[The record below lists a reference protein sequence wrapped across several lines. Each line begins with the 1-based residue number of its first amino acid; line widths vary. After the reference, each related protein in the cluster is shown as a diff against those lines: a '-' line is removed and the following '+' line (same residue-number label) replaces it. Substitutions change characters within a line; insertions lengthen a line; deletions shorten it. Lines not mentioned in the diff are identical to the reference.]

1 MPAIVYNPVLDR
13 SEGLA
18 LHLGC
23 FEEEGLSLV
32 EAQRALDRA
41 VLAAADLVPG
51 SIVVDVGCGL
61 GSTLWEAARQ
71 VKDLDLTGVN
81 LDESQLLRAKTLT
94 FPQPVRWIHADACVL
109 PLPDAFCT
117 HLLCVEAAFHFSSR
131 RRFLEEAARVLRPG
145 GRLVMTDL
153 EPSQALRALKGTLAG
168 REIERRVHAGAGPWP
183 DFWGEEQL
191 YVLEL
196 EERQQADWSRETLPS
211 WRAFLGREPDAD
223 HQEPQDP
230 IADACHQLGSLQEA
244 GLLRVILKVFQRR

>member
-1 MPAIVYNPVLDR
+1 MPAIVYNPVLER

-18 LHLGC
+18 LHLG
-23 FEEEGLSLV
+23 FFDKEGLSLV
-32 EAQRALDRA
+32 EAQRALDRE
-41 VLAAADLVPG
+41 VLAAAALVPG
-51 SIVVDVGCGL
+51 AVVVDVGCGL

-81 LDESQLLRAKTLT
+81 LDESQLLRAQSLV
-94 FPQPVRWIHADACVL
+94 FPQPVRWIHADACGL
-109 PLPDAFCT
+109 PLPDSFCT

-153 EPSQALRALKGTLAG
+153 VPSPVLRALKGTPAG
-168 REIERRVHAGAGPWP
+168 REIERRVQAGAGPWP
-183 DFWGEEQL
+183 DFWGEEAAEFS
-191 YVLEL
+191 EL
-196 EERQQADWSRETLPS
+196 EEIHQKDLSPETLPS

-230 IADACHQLGSLQEA
+230 IADSCHQLGSLQAA
-244 GLLRVILKVFQRR
+244 GLLRVTLQLFQRR